1 MRGETKLYHRHKMSA
16 FYIYLVSRIGGDSIT
31 IDPVGAIGNG
41 DNDNVARILVEK
53 LVEKAK
59 EVYEKFNVPLK

>member
-1 MRGETKLYHRHKMSA
+1 MSA
-16 FYIYLVSRIGGDSIT
+16 FYIYLVLRIGDDSVT
-31 IDPVGAIGNG
+31 IDPVGAIGND
-41 DNDNVARILVEK
+41 DNDNVVRILVEK